1 MNIEKEKAAMK
12 VRNASVKHLT
22 HEAMRDKISFT
33 KTLTLIEGV
42 EGTLREM
49 VAEQGKEPSTARV
62 GALRAL
68 NESYWRRIDKIL
80 PSLKA
85 VEVTGGGRLHVS
97 VTDLTG
103 NARHINDIPGKKAK

>member
-12 VRNASVKHLT
+12 VRNAAVKHLT

-33 KTLTLIEGV
+33 KTLKLIEGV
-42 EGTLREM
+42 EGTLKAM

-85 VEVTGGGRLHVS
+85 VEVTGGARMLVS

-103 NARHINDIPGKKAK
+103 NARHINEIPGKKAK